1 MESQL
6 SIDEQQW
13 LLIIRDRKPTE
24 IPHEVRAS
32 LAAKGL
38 TNEDGDLALTD
49 LGIDE
54 ADAIAA
60 ANFKLSLTPPP
71 S

>member
-1 MESQL
+1 
-6 SIDEQQW
+6 
-13 LLIIRDRKPTE
+13 
-24 IPHEVRAS
+24 
-32 LAAKGL
+32 L
-38 TNEDGDLALTD
+38 TNENGDLALTH